1 MLSLV
6 TSLVLACGTYGADP
20 TLIPL
25 ALDGSA
31 QAIAELRAGGQFGLD
46 ELIERYQALGRSD
59 PRWEAL
65 IDKVAGQRY
74 AVHSGLYW
82 HTDLEAAKAEAESTG
97 RAILSLRMLGRLD
110 EDLSCA
116 NSRFF
121 RTMLYPDPAIA
132 KALRQN
138 YVLHWQ
144 PVREAPVI
152 TVDFGGGRKL
162 VRTITG
168 NSLHYVMS
176 ARGEVV
182 DVMPGLVAPATF
194 LAWLE
199 SASPVAR
206 GLAHLPEGER
216 RMALTRHLAAQRGA
230 TLGEWSRLTRPTA
243 LKGPESPLEASVELF
258 ERLARAYPVT
268 LSSEARELVTR
279 LMPETRMAELAGY
292 RPGLARRAMPV
303 AIGKAAVEMP
313 MLDRLA
319 PVLANLG
326 RDDLKNRFEL
336 RLRVLALAEQQL
348 DQGVLTAAI
357 YDEVFL
363 TPLDDPWMGLA
374 PSDVFTALPAEI
386 ERAADTVGVFSGLRR
401 GAAAGD

>member
-6 TSLVLACGTYGADP
+6 TSLVLACGTYGPDP
-20 TLIPL
+20 TLIKE
-25 ALDGSA
+25 ALDGSP
-31 QAIAELRAGGQFGLD
+31 QSIAELRAGGQYGLD
-46 ELIERYQALGRSD
+46 ELLESYGALGKSD
-59 PRWEAL
+59 PRWEAM

-74 AVHSGLYW
+74 AVHSGLFWY
-82 HTDLEAAKAEAESTG
+82 TDLEAAKAEATATG

-121 RTMLYPDPAIA
+121 RTMLYPDAAIS
-132 KALRQN
+132 KALRQH

-168 NSLHYVMS
+168 NSLHYVLS

-194 LAWLE
+194 LGWLE
-199 SASPVAR
+199 GAAPVAK
-206 GLAHLPEGER
+206 GLAHLPEAER
-216 RMALTRHLAAQRGA
+216 RMALARHLAAQRGA
-230 TLGEWSRLTRPTA
+230 TLGEWSRLTQPSA
-243 LKGPESPLEASVELF
+243 LKGPASPLEASVELF

-268 LSSEARELVTR
+268 LSNEARVLVTR
-279 LMPETRMAELAGY
+279 LMPDMRTPELAGY
-292 RPGLARRAMPV
+292 RPGLARRAMPI

-336 RLRVLALAEQQL
+336 RLRVLELAEQRP
-348 DQGVLTAAI
+348 DQAVLTAAI

-374 PSDVFTALPAEI
+374 PSDVFTGLPAEV
-386 ERAADTVGVFSGLRR
+386 ERAADTVGAASGLRPTN
-401 GAAAGD
+401 AVGD

>member
-6 TSLVLACGTYGADP
+6 TSLVLACGTYGPDP
-20 TLIPL
+20 TLVRA

-31 QAIAELRAGGQFGLD
+31 QSIAELRAGGQYGLN
-46 ELIERYQALGRSD
+46 ELIESYGALGKSD

-74 AVHSGLYW
+74 AVHSGLFWY
-82 HTDLEAAKAEAESTG
+82 TDLEAAKAEATATG
-97 RAILSLRMLGRLD
+97 RAVLSLRMLGRLD

-121 RTMLYPDPAIA
+121 RTMLYPDPAVA
-132 KALRQN
+132 KVLRQN

-182 DVMPGLVAPATF
+182 DVMPGLVAPTTF
-194 LAWLE
+194 QAWLE
-199 SASPVAR
+199 SAAPVAR

-216 RMALTRHLAAQRGA
+216 RMALARHLAAQRGA
-230 TLGEWSRLTRPTA
+230 TLGEWSRLTRPSA
-243 LKGPESPLEASVELF
+243 LKGPASPLEASVELF

-268 LSSEARELVTR
+268 LSSEARELVAR
-279 LMPETRMAELAGY
+279 LMPDTRMPELAGY
-292 RPGLARRAMPV
+292 RPGLARRAMPI
-303 AIGKAAVEMP
+303 AIGKAAIEMP

-336 RLRVLALAEQQL
+336 RLRVLTLAEQGL
-348 DQGVLTAAI
+348 DQAVLTAAI

-374 PSDVFTALPAEI
+374 PSDVFTGLPAEV
-386 ERAADTVGVFSGLRR
+386 ERAADTVGAASGLRR
-401 GAAAGD
+401 SVAAGD